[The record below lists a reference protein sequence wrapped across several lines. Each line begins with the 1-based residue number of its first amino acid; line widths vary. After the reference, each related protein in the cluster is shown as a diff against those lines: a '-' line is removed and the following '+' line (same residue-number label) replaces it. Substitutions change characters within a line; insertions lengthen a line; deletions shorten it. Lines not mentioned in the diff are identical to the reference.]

1 MELNLLDRMLEQ
13 YQAGQTPVTV
23 TLQNQIRV
31 HGTIKAFDS
40 YVIIL
45 EGRRREILYRH
56 AVSSLAP
63 SPQQEARKPSHQK
76 PAQQR
81 PAARPPKR
89 AKKQKPAQQAPTM
102 AATGGSDQQGINSS
116 MRDGLLKWMQ
126 DKKAVK

>member
-13 YQAGQTPVTV
+13 YQTGQTPVTV

-45 EGRRREILYRH
+45 EGQRREILYRH

-63 SPQQEARKPSHQK
+63 SPQQETRKPPRQK
-76 PAQQR
+76 PAQER
-81 PAARPPKR
+81 PATRPPKR
-89 AKKQKPAQQAPTM
+89 TQKKKPAQQAPTM
-102 AATGGSDQQGINSS
+102 AAAGSDQQGINSS

-126 DKKAVK
+126 DQKAAK